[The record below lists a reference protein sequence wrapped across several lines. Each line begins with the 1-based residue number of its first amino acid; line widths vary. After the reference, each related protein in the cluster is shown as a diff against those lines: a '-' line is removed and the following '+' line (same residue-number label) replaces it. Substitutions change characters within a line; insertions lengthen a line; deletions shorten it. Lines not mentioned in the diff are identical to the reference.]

1 MGNVSHHHL
10 GIRCWFSKPYN
21 PNSTNNKLKQEKWRI
36 HRSVIQKED
45 KEEEIDDGSAKESK
59 VEWEEEK
66 EDEDEKED

>member
-1 MGNVSHHHL
+1 M
-10 GIRCWFSKPYN
+10 
-21 PNSTNNKLKQEKWRI
+21 QEKWRI

-45 KEEEIDDGSAKESK
+45 KQEEIDEGSAKESK